1 MQASLPGARTDAAE
15 RSGHHW
21 GMTDAAGQDEQN
33 DEQKISVQLEEW
45 LRSDRKKTMGDLV
58 DTFGPR
64 SFAILFVVLMALPAL
79 PLPTGAIS
87 HVLEIVTML
96 LALELLVGRTEV
108 WLPARFEHKE
118 LKGVSG
124 PKFSNVL
131 LKRIRWFEK
140 FSRPRMAGLL
150 ERRVTGMAFGAAVFG
165 FALTA
170 FLSPPFSGLD
180 TLPSLGVVVLGL
192 GVLLGDIVV
201 AGVGAAI
208 GIIGVVVVIGL
219 GSAISKLF

>member
-1 MQASLPGARTDAAE
+1 VPFDHLGHDPGMKGPEETGSQE
-15 RSGHHW
+15 R
-21 GMTDAAGQDEQN
+21 
-33 DEQKISVQLEEW
+33 QKVSVQLEEW
-45 LRSDRKKTMGDLV
+45 FGSDRKKTMGDLV

-96 LALELLVGRTEV
+96 LALELMVGRTEV
-108 WLPARFEHKE
+108 WLPKRFEHKE
-118 LKGVSG
+118 LKGLSG
-124 PKFSNVL
+124 PKFSNAL

-150 ERRVTGMAFGAAVFG
+150 ENRLTGMAFGAAVFG
-165 FALTA
+165 LALTA

-180 TLPSLGVVVLGL
+180 TLPSLGVVILGL
-192 GVLLGDIVV
+192 GILLGDIVI
-201 AGVGAAI
+201 AGAGFTI
-208 GIIGVVVVIGL
+208 GVLGVVVVIGL